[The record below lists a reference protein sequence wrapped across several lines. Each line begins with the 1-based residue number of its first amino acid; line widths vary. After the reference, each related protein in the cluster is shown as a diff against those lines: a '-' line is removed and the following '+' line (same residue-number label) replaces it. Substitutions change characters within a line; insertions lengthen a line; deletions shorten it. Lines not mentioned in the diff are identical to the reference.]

1 MSDDLEGLRGA
12 LRILRTQEGDALR
25 EATELRER
33 GAPPKDVQAKTS
45 EAERLR
51 ARANAVVRELEERQL
66 H

>member
-12 LRILRTQEGDALR
+12 LRILRAQEGDALR
-25 EATELRER
+25 QATELRER
-33 GAPPKDVQAKTS
+33 GAPPKEIQAKNS

-51 ARANAVVRELEERQL
+51 ARANAVIRELEERQL

>member
-12 LRILRTQEGDALR
+12 LRILRAQEGDVLR

-33 GAPPKDVQAKTS
+33 GAPPKEIHAKTS
-45 EAERLR
+45 EAECLR
-51 ARANAVVRELEERQL
+51 ARANALIRELEERQL